1 MKSILLVDD
10 SKTVL
15 LYMTSALQKQ
25 GYEVIAVEDGES
37 ALEVLTHRT
46 DIQFVLSDLMMPGI
60 SGIELCRELKSSA
73 FSRYIFFVLLS
84 SRNDQESI
92 IKGMDAGADDFVDKK
107 TSVEELQARIRAGF
121 RTLELHNTL
130 TTKNQ
135 ELDLA
140 YQTIQQDLDAASDL
154 MTQLLP
160 VEEQIH
166 TAKFS
171 FTYVPCSKIGGD
183 MFGYVELDEQ
193 HVAFYVFDV
202 SGHGISSALMA
213 FSVQQTLS
221 QRHQSESITLDWSD
235 NEYRIS

>member
-140 YQTIQQDLDAASDL
+140 YQTIQQDLDSAGEL
-154 MTQLLP
+154 MEQLLP

-166 TAKFS
+166 
-171 FTYVPCSKIGGD
+171 
-183 MFGYVELDEQ
+183 
-193 HVAFYVFDV
+193 
-202 SGHGISSALMA
+202 
-213 FSVQQTLS
+213 
-221 QRHQSESITLDWSD
+221 
-235 NEYRIS
+235 

>member
-92 IKGMDAGADDFVDKK
+92 IKGMDAAP
-107 TSVEELQARIRAGF
+107 
-121 RTLELHNTL
+121 
-130 TTKNQ
+130 
-135 ELDLA
+135 
-140 YQTIQQDLDAASDL
+140 
-154 MTQLLP
+154 M
-160 VEEQIH
+160 
-166 TAKFS
+166 
-171 FTYVPCSKIGGD
+171 
-183 MFGYVELDEQ
+183 
-193 HVAFYVFDV
+193 
-202 SGHGISSALMA
+202 
-213 FSVQQTLS
+213 TLS
-221 QRHQSESITLDWSD
+221 TRRRL
-235 NEYRIS
+235 